1 MSITIKNGTIITLDD
16 DEILDTSKNVNGVT
30 FAVQGDGT
38 LNLGHDANGANVTMS
53 TTATMSLPVTVAH
66 DINNAV
72 VTDIGGVL
80 TVGHDANGATFNLS
94 AGGTVELSHSFVGA
108 TFALTG
114 QNNKIVLGLNGFPV
128 EGSSLTNQI
137 TGLDLGD
144 RIELNGQSFSSAI
157 FSGHTI
163 TLSNGFQL
171 TNVG

>member
-1 MSITIKNGTIITLDD
+1 MAITIKNGTIVTLDD
-16 DEILDTSKNVNGVT
+16 DEILSTGNTNVNGTT

-53 TTATMSLPVTVAH
+53 TTADMSLAVNVAH

-114 QNNKIVLGLNGFPV
+114 QNNKIVLGLNG
-128 EGSSLTNQI
+128 
-137 TGLDLGD
+137 
-144 RIELNGQSFSSAI
+144 
-157 FSGHTI
+157 
-163 TLSNGFQL
+163 
-171 TNVG
+171 